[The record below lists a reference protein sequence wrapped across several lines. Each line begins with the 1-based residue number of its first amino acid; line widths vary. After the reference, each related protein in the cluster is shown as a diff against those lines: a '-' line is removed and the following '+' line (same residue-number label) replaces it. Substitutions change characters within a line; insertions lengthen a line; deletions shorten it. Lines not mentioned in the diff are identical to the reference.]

1 MHAFKFEKLVMT
13 LLIPNI
19 TWLVSYHFP
28 APEFEET
35 DSRLQIFAKQ
45 QNNHSDINS
54 NKLTTKK
61 RSEIHQEKV
70 LLFLKLASSVL
81 YAIQSRC
88 LTFHNAIY
96 IC

>member
-1 MHAFKFEKLVMT
+1 MT

-54 NKLTTKK
+54 NKLTTEK

-70 LLFLKLASSVL
+70 ILFLKLTSSVL
-81 YAIQSRC
+81 YAIHALC
-88 LTFHNAIY
+88 LIFPNTIY